1 VDPIEIR
8 SAAGRKQALYFG
20 AHGRELFGF
29 FHPPKEGP
37 WRGVGVVL
45 VNPFGTDHTRADR
58 PYRHLAERL
67 SAAGFACLRFDASG
81 TGDSGGSDQSPGLVH
96 DWIEDIGH
104 AVEELR
110 ARSGAKSIALVGLRL
125 GGTLA
130 ATYAAEHGGIDSLV
144 LWSPCVSGATF
155 ANETIKLH
163 KLYARIEPQMA
174 GAPKGPPGGEEALGL
189 FLPNQ
194 LIEELSGLD
203 LLKMAR
209 SPARRTLVID
219 GGGLAGRDGLMA
231 RLTELGAAPVLQS
244 HPGHKFLIMVSHR
257 GQVPDEVLD
266 SIVGWL
272 SSSHPSTVEAVS
284 PPPRPSGPAPS
295 GERAILY
302 GRSRPLFGVLTP
314 ANPALRDSGR
324 PGIILSNAGCVNR
337 SGPHRIYVKM
347 ARRWAAL
354 GFDVLRVDLSG
365 IGDSPVEPGAT
376 ENVTYPPSGVE
387 DLGEAMRALGSPR
400 VIVGGLC
407 SGGDYAYQL
416 GASEPGV
423 VGAWLLNPRT
433 FAVLELA
440 AVESGALPG
449 SPVVE
454 VPRTLQRMAGRGV
467 DTLLVVSRNDPGVAY
482 CDRHAA
488 EEMQSLAGLK
498 GFKRIDL
505 EGADH
510 SFTPVAIQERVSDLL
525 TAYLAQPR

>member
-1 VDPIEIR
+1 
-8 SAAGRKQALYFG
+8 
-20 AHGRELFGF
+20 
-29 FHPPKEGP
+29 
-37 WRGVGVVL
+37 
-45 VNPFGTDHTRADR
+45 
-58 PYRHLAERL
+58 
-67 SAAGFACLRFDASG
+67 
-81 TGDSGGSDQSPGLVH
+81 
-96 DWIEDIGH
+96 
-104 AVEELR
+104 
-110 ARSGAKSIALVGLRL
+110 
-125 GGTLA
+125 
-130 ATYAAEHGGIDSLV
+130 
-144 LWSPCVSGATF
+144 
-155 ANETIKLH
+155 
-163 KLYARIEPQMA
+163 
-174 GAPKGPPGGEEALGL
+174 
-189 FLPNQ
+189 
-194 LIEELSGLD
+194 
-203 LLKMAR
+203 
-209 SPARRTLVID
+209 
-219 GGGLAGRDGLMA
+219 
-231 RLTELGAAPVLQS
+231 
-244 HPGHKFLIMVSHR
+244 
-257 GQVPDEVLD
+257 
-266 SIVGWL
+266 
-272 SSSHPSTVEAVS
+272 
-284 PPPRPSGPAPS
+284 
-295 GERAILY
+295 
-302 GRSRPLFGVLTP
+302 
-314 ANPALRDSGR
+314 
-324 PGIILSNAGCVNR
+324 
-337 SGPHRIYVKM
+337 M

-440 AVESGALPG
+440 AVESGALQG